1 MEKLI
6 KSIEGVHPGK
16 YDLRRNELDE
26 LYDAY
31 HHDTFKLIAVVFKLG
46 LCPWTE
52 GGEEGMNEL

>member
-31 HHDTFKLIAVVFKLG
+31 HHDTFKLIAVAVSYTHLRAHE
-46 LCPWTE
+46 T
-52 GGEEGMNEL
+52 

>member
-26 LYDAY
+26 PMTHIITTLSS
-31 HHDTFKLIAVVFKLG
+31 
-46 LCPWTE
+46 
-52 GGEEGMNEL
+52 

>member
-16 YDLRRNELDE
+16 YDLRRNEL
-26 LYDAY
+26 YDAY

-46 LCPWTE
+46 FAR
-52 GGEEGMNEL
+52 GQKAVKKA

>member
-31 HHDTFKLIAVVFKLG
+31 AQLAAYTHNQLRNEVLKN
-46 LCPWTE
+46 
-52 GGEEGMNEL
+52 GE

>member
-31 HHDTFKLIAVVFKLG
+31 HHDTFKLIISMTPSTAI
-46 LCPWTE
+46 PS
-52 GGEEGMNEL
+52 N

>member
-26 LYDAY
+26 LY
-31 HHDTFKLIAVVFKLG
+31 
-46 LCPWTE
+46 
-52 GGEEGMNEL
+52 EL